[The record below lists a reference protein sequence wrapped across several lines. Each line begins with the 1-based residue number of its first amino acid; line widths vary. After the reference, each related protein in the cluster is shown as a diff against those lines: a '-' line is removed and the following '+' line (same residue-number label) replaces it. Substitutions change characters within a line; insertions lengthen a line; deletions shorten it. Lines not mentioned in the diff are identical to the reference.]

1 MPRLTLTDWS
11 KTKHGYQTPCPQA
24 RAYMRRWRNAGLT
37 PRQIWETCN
46 SPTWMIWIVDV
57 FFREREDQIA
67 ERLGTYTFA
76 SLWFGGKWNAKRR
89 REICDAIRAEI
100 PWSELKSVLLTAGWR

>member
-1 MPRLTLTDWS
+1 MPRLTLTDFS
-11 KTKHGYQTPCPQA
+11 KVLTGSPCPQA
-24 RAYMRRWRNAGLT
+24 RAYMRRRRNAGLT

-46 SPTWMIWIVDV
+46 SPTWTVWIVDV

-67 ERLGTYTFA
+67 KRLDTDTFA
-76 SLWFGGKWNAKRR
+76 SLLFEGDWNAKRR

-100 PWSELKSVLLTAGWR
+100 PWSDLKAALLAAGWR